1 MELLSRKITK
11 PMERPV
17 KVVQFGEGN
26 FLRGFVDWFIQGLNE
41 KTDFDSSVVVVQPLP
56 AGMCDKINEC
66 GCKYHLALRG
76 IKDGEATEE
85 ITEISCI
92 SRCLNPYSEFESYLA
107 LADIPEM
114 RFIFSNTTEAGI
126 AFDETCKFEDKPALS
141 YPGKLTQ
148 LLFERYKKGLPG
160 FIIIAC
166 ELIDYNGKAL
176 LECVKKYIK
185 LWDLPEEF
193 EKWLDS
199 ECVFC
204 SSLVD
209 RIVTGYPKE
218 NPQEFFDK
226 IGKVDEIF
234 DTAEIFHF
242 WAISG
247 MKGYEDELPLDKL
260 GYNVVFADDISPY
273 KIRKV
278 RILNGAHTMTVLAAY
293 LCGIETV
300 GEFMSDPLFEKY
312 VNEGVYNEIIPAT
325 DSLPEEELKAFAA
338 AVCDRFRNPFIRH
351 RCLDIS
357 LNSVS
362 KYKERCLPSFIDYV
376 EKFGKLPRVL
386 TIAFAALIEFYKKGY
401 AKDNPDHIEFIKTHN
416 VVEILASDELWG
428 RNMADIPML
437 CETLENYLEKGIK
450 NLLFP
455 MVKINEKD
463 NVTVNF

>member
-1 MELLSRKITK
+1 MK
-11 PMERPV
+11 ERII
-17 KVVQFGEGN
+17 QFGEGN

-56 AGMCDKINEC
+56 TGMCDKINEC
-66 GCKYHLALRG
+66 GCRYHLDLRG
-76 IKDGEATEE
+76 IKDGNATEE
-85 ITEISCI
+85 ISEITCI
-92 SRCLNPYSEFESYLA
+92 SRCINPYSSFEDYLA
-107 LADIPEM
+107 LAKIPEM

-126 AFDETCKFEDKPALS
+126 SFDDTNKLSDTPAVS

-148 LLFERYKKGLPG
+148 LLYERFKLNLPG
-160 FIIIAC
+160 FIVIAC

-185 LWDLPEEF
+185 LWDLPADF
-193 EKWLDS
+193 EAWLDK

-209 RIVTGYPKE
+209 RIVTGFPKE

-234 DTAEIFHF
+234 DTAEIYHF

-247 MKGYEDELPLDKL
+247 MNGYENELPLDKL

-273 KIRKV
+273 KTRKV

-300 GEFMSDPLFEKY
+300 GEFMRDPLFDRY
-312 VNEGVYNEIIPAT
+312 VRHGIYNEIIPAT
-325 DSLPEEELKAFAA
+325 DSLPEEELISFAD
-338 AVCDRFRNPFIRH
+338 AVCDRFRNPYIHH

-362 KYKERCLPSFIDYV
+362 KFKERVLPSFMDYTA
-376 EKFGKLPRVL
+376 KFGKLPEVL
-386 TIAFAALIEFYKKGY
+386 TIAFAALIEFYKKDL
-401 AKDNPDHIEFIKTHN
+401 AKDNPAHIDFIKTHD
-416 VVEILASDELWG
+416 VCDILANTDLWG
-428 RNMADIPML
+428 RNMAEVPGL
-437 CETLENYLEKGIK
+437 CETINKYLETGIK

-455 MVKINEKD
+455 MVKINGKD